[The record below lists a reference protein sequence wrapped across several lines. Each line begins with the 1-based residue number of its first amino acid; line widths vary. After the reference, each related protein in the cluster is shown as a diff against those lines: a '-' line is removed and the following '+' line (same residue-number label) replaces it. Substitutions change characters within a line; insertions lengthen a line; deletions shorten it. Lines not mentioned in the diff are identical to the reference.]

1 MKTITLTLLTFVF
14 LSSCQ
19 NKPSQK
25 PKDIRYEQAQNYFV
39 KNTVDSLS
47 QPRITTRVD
56 FEKIFGP
63 ATTMGAEGKPT
74 PINFAKQA
82 VIALVLPETQSAIT
96 LTPQSL
102 QQQGDQLILS
112 YKKETG
118 AQQSFTT
125 RPYLILIIDKNITG
139 EVRFIAE

>member
-1 MKTITLTLLTFVF
+1 MKTIAFAVLAFVL

-19 NKPSQK
+19 DKSSQK
-25 PKDIRYEQAQNYFV
+25 PKDISYQQAQNYFV

-56 FEKIFGP
+56 FENIFGP
-63 ATTMGAEGKPT
+63 ATTMGTAGKPT

-82 VIALVLPETQSAIT
+82 VIALILPETQSAVTI
-96 LTPQSL
+96 TPQRL
-102 QQQGDQLILS
+102 QQQGDRLLLF

-118 AQQSFTT
+118 APQSFTA
-125 RPYLILIIDKNITG
+125 RPYLLLIIDKNIQG
-139 EVRFIAE
+139 EVTFIEE